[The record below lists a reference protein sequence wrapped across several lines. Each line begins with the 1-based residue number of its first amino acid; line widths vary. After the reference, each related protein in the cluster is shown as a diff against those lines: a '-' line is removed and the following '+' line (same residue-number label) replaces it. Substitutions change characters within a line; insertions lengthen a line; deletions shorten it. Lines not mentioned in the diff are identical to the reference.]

1 MKKYCGICDKET
13 EYEEKIV
20 NVLKGVIGIAE
31 VCKECGEEWVSE
43 NELRRAYR
51 ELKERNLLTLKQ
63 KIKKLGDKLAIEIPK
78 EIANAFNLEHGD
90 TIELYRTK
98 DEIRIKV
105 SQ

>member
-20 NVLKGVIGIAE
+20 NVLKGVVGIAE

-43 NELRRAYR
+43 NELRKAYR

-63 KIKKLGDKLAIEIPK
+63 KIKKK

-90 TIELYRTK
+90 TIELYRTI